1 MALTPKDLETIIEAV
16 KASRVV
22 DHHEVAHFSTSLA
35 NLEERVTTL
44 HHDVQGLVQAWQAAG
59 VFVAFA
65 KTAAAIVAAIGVI
78 GAIIIHPEL
87 WFSGGKP

>member
-16 KASRVV
+16 KSSRVV
-22 DHHEVAHFSTSLA
+22 DHGDLQHFSASLA
-35 NLEERVTTL
+35 NLEDRVTSL
-44 HHDVQGLVQAWQAAG
+44 HSDVQGLVQAWQAAG

>member
-1 MALTPKDLETIIEAV
+1 MALTPKDMEAIIEAV
-16 KASRVV
+16 RASHGASREEI
-22 DHHEVAHFSTSLA
+22 HHFTTSLA
-35 NLEERVTTL
+35 SLESRVTDL
-44 HHDVQGLVQAWQAAG
+44 HSDVQGLVQAWQAAG

-87 WFSGGKP
+87 WFNRPAP